1 MLAEILGVV
10 GVFGS
15 SLLSAMHFYNPWGLN
30 FNFTL
35 FLYQDLSCVCVR
47 SYFYSCSQPDPLLL
61 DLS

>member
-30 FNFTL
+30 FHTIFVPRPILCNVL
-35 FLYQDLSCVCVR
+35 EVISLAVHNRIHYC
-47 SYFYSCSQPDPLLL
+47 
-61 DLS
+61 